1 MGMVLD
7 GVAASEQPDSSA
19 EIMDVRGCDISD
31 LVAGRGVLNW
41 EHLGDKD
48 AGHSANDIVGRI
60 TYAKKVFERADCEN
74 ARQREYWDFVQVP
87 YIYIK
92 AELFDAEGH
101 PGATAAAAVIRH
113 YRNKGLPIL
122 CRYSIE
128 GSTLEQDGPYLKR
141 TIARRVALT
150 IKPANKSAVSGVISD
165 GDGDT
170 KKASE
175 TTPVEDPLAF
185 LLGDKTR
192 KHEHPDQHRLG
203 GAVFVPGDP
212 ELTETASAV
221 SALTEQLAEVKKSI
235 SAGGYN
241 AAPGTLTGGAAL
253 QREDLGHT
261 LQDVGF
267 RNKAKAALRDY
278 DPDTHGPFRAYAKHQ
293 LPEASDE
300 FLDRFE
306 QAVGDWKVT
315 RAQLLAKKEDPDEV
329 AEPGGRATRSGGGMS
344 TGSKAFQ
351 AKQKKYEKKLAGIQ
365 TTNAQG
371 GLPGM
376 GDMGPAMPPAETPE
390 FKVRT
395 GKRLTHG
402 DAYFDHATGVLHT
415 ADGKFKVYIPD
426 LNDRGY
432 GEILRDPELNA
443 IHDTAMRNWMTV
455 HKVMRSGKVPDEM
468 VALAALFS
476 AMSPNTAVPVQ
487 ELAYGHLMD
496 MMGAPTGQGGFEGFD
511 PTKELS
517 RKELARYAKEWKAV
531 SNGQMLPAWERDHFA
546 HRGSGIWT
554 KEGRRHKIGLGA
566 QKWGGAKNYHELH
579 KTLTDL
585 VQKHGTDARAIAALL
600 NDMKARSG
608 TKRQGEDPDVKG
620 FAPKTIRYLLGM
632 MGAGNVVV
640 PDTHFI
646 RHTFGLHT
654 ADPRSDVLKKYLWNE
669 HNEHLL
675 AEIDKYY
682 LAHHPAVAHTREKMQ
697 RMFGEDLGEQA
708 LFPAFWLHWL
718 TIQPH
723 EKRRGWFERGQAK
736 NAETDH
742 GVFWNAVRRVL
753 DKYGIPHD
761 HRLIK
766 AEFENDGSMAARVAH
781 AVKELE
787 NQFGFVPATLAL
799 YSTMVPA
806 VLNHHE
812 TGEEPLKKMERLMEQ
827 LQALAKGEKKV
838 EARPPVVF
846 QGATVYP
853 GELEVTN
860 GPRKGQKYKLLHMGD
875 QWHHVLDEEGNVGR
889 IHAKNPS
896 FRVTAEPRV
905 NGMGLHLVDATKHG
919 APGLSELPEQQEL
932 LHGLDLKYEAMKRY
946 EGQQKGMSKQYA
958 PDETGWRQ
966 SHAGHIS
973 WVKPAS
979 AMDSIV
985 GVENRKGYP
994 TAYREAAFHH
1004 LAKNFFKLG
1013 QHVPVTAAF
1022 HHPVDGKP
1030 YSAMKLVPG
1039 AEHYERYSAEH
1050 NASLATLDHTGQLD
1064 KMALMD
1070 MILDHGD
1077 RHFGNFVLTPGQA
1090 PYLHLIDNGLSMS
1103 GQDEVPEFPGY
1114 WKARHDGSE
1123 NWQEEPLHPEAV
1135 AWAQKLNPEKLGRM
1149 MEQLGVPAK
1158 QRSESVRRL
1167 QALKDRIAAGLAG
1180 QRNMAL
1186 AGFPRLAPVTRGAA
1200 FFAPFLSTAG
1210 GKRASTYDMVAARD
1224 PSEEELNSG
1233 ISTMMRTT

>member
-1 MGMVLD
+1 MGLVLD
-7 GVAASEQPDSSA
+7 GVFSSEQPDSSA
-19 EIMDVRGCDISD
+19 EIVDLKGMDISD
-31 LVAGRGVLNW
+31 MQAGRATCNW
-41 EHLGDKD
+41 EHVGEKD
-48 AGHSANDIVGRI
+48 AGHSANDHVGRVV
-60 TYAKKVFERADCEN
+60 YVKKIFTRADCEN

-87 YIYIK
+87 YLYGK
-92 AELFDAEGH
+92 VELFNDEGH
-101 PGATAAAAVIRH
+101 PGAVAMAAMVRH
-113 YRNKGLPIL
+113 YAKRNLPIL
-122 CRYSIE
+122 IRWSIE
-128 GSTLEQDGPYLKR
+128 GSTLSQNGPLIEKC
-141 TIARRVALT
+141 IARRVAAT
-150 IKPANKSAVSGVISD
+150 VKPANKSAISGVVSD
-165 GDGDT
+165 EEGPPKT
-170 KKASE
+170 KEE
-175 TTPVEDPLAF
+175 TKVDDPLAF

-192 KHEHPDQHRLG
+192 KHEHPDLRRLG
-203 GAVFVPGDP
+203 GSPTIACDP
-212 ELTETASAV
+212 ELTETTSAV
-221 SALTEQLAEVKKSI
+221 AELTSKLAEVKKSI
-235 SAGGYN
+235 TAGGYN
-241 AAPGTLTGGAAL
+241 AAPGSLTGGAAL
-253 QREDLGHT
+253 QREDLGNT

-315 RAQLLAKKEDPDEV
+315 RAQLLAKKEEPDEV
-329 AEPGGRATRSGGGMS
+329 QEPGRRVIRSGGGMS

-351 AKQKKYEKKLAGIQ
+351 AKQKKYEKKLAGLQ
-365 TTNAQG
+365 TASAQG

-376 GDMGPAMPPAETPE
+376 GDAGPAMPPAETPE

-455 HKVMRSGKVPDEM
+455 HKVMRAGKAPDEM

-496 MMGAPTGQGGFEGFD
+496 MVGAPTGQGGFEGFD

-531 SNGQMLPAWERDHFA
+531 LNGQMLPAWERDHFA

-554 KEGRRHKIGLGA
+554 KEGRRRKIGLGA

-585 VQKHGTDARAIAALL
+585 VQKHGTDARTIAALL
-600 NDMKARSG
+600 NDMKARAG
-608 TKRQGEDPDVKG
+608 TKRQGEDPEVKG

-675 AEIDKYY
+675 GEIDKYY

-723 EKRRGWFERGQAK
+723 EKRRGWFDRGQAK

-761 HRLIK
+761 HKLIK

-781 AVKELE
+781 ATKELE
-787 NQFGFVPATLAL
+787 NQFGFLPATLAL

-806 VLNHHE
+806 VLHHHE

-827 LQALAKGEKKV
+827 LQALAKGEKQKV

-853 GELEVTN
+853 GELEVVN
-860 GPRKGQKYKLLHMGD
+860 GPMQGRKYKLLHMGD
-875 QWHHVLDEEGNVGR
+875 QWHHVQDEDGQVGR
-889 IHAKNPS
+889 IHAKSPS
-896 FRVTAEPRV
+896 FRVNVEPRV

-932 LHGLDLKYEAMKRY
+932 LHGLDLKREAMARY
-946 EGQQKGMSKQYA
+946 EGQQKGMSKRDM
-958 PDETGWRQ
+958 PNETGWRQ

-985 GVENRKGYP
+985 GVENRQGYS

-1022 HHPVDGKP
+1022 HHPVTGEA

-1039 AEHYERYSAEH
+1039 AEHYEPNSAEH
-1050 NASLATLDHTGQLD
+1050 NATLATLRHTGQLD

-1077 RHFGNFVLTPGQA
+1077 RHFGNFVLTPGEA

-1103 GQDEVPEFPGY
+1103 GHGDVPEFPGY
-1114 WKARHDGSE
+1114 WRTKDDPTDWAEQS
-1123 NWQEEPLHPEAV
+1123 LHPEAV

-1149 MEQLGVPAK
+1149 MERLGVPEQ
-1158 QRSESVRRL
+1158 QRGESVRRL

-1210 GKRASTYDMVAARD
+1210 GPRASTPDMMAALH
-1224 PSEEELNSG
+1224 PSTAERVPSNDEL
-1233 ISTMMRTT
+1233 MRMT